1 MIRKR
6 MSTPQKLCIIYNFG
20 MDLLFISRAHLR
32 PTLMLVPW
40 WCSRWWRIT
49 TWMLSV
55 RCSIGAPQASSLWK
69 HMSCIRSMSF
79 DQQLLR
85 RRTRR
90 PHRML
95 LQYFWN
101 RCCMY
106 CWKSLWNKFTYFTT
120 FFEGSEITSA
130 SGKKLLYLFQYFASS
145 FSQPRR
151 SHLPRTLS
159 ARFQSPHRLSAR
171 EPRRTSW

>member
-6 MSTPQKLCIIYNFG
+6 MSTPEKLYIIYNFG
-20 MDLLFISRAHLR
+20 KDLVFISRAHLE

-106 CWKSLWNKFTYFTT
+106 CWKSLWKKFTYFTM
-120 FFEGSEITSA
+120 FVECSEMTIASAKSFCISFNIWHQAFHNPWDLICLANYPIAEHTSA
-130 SGKKLLYLFQYFASS
+130 ASLN
-145 FSQPRR
+145 PD
-151 SHLPRTLS
+151 
-159 ARFQSPHRLSAR
+159 
-171 EPRRTSW
+171 